1 MNYIPLLLLPLLVLV
16 TLGVSLTVA
25 TTEPDDAPD
34 VDNSTASLTITTHNP
49 RCTAVNL
56 DYLEITRLTDIQ
68 PGYPPANFTSGINIT
83 AIIWTH
89 DANVT
94 IPAILRPEVS
104 SVAMYSHTTSN
115 ATANA
120 TSPGQPELLRL
131 DTNPDVVIPV
141 FGQSPCDS
149 GAWFLMNLVDMEG
162 AKPGTGPMGI
172 PPSNR
177 TEPEPA
183 GAVGASDDEPAPL
196 ILVPRPSVTH
206 YDESGTLYSGDLM
219 GVSIR
224 SHAGTANDIWRYLQD
239 NGALVFDVIRGER
252 VDIVGAYIPHSII
265 WPLSTL
271 DGVKRVLPVQL
282 PPHEHYGSINT
293 EGLLPNVHPNVE
305 QWHVLGYNGTGV
317 RVGIIDGSF
326 NLQTTTGNDLPPLA
340 DITCRGGC
348 GSGIN
353 SAGVHGMAVTEIVM
367 DMAPGAQLFLSD
379 TTSRLVDLHTAV
391 DWLIGQNVSI
401 ISMSMRFPFEGP
413 GDGTSPV
420 MSSAI
425 SAVDNAVDNN
435 ILWVNSA
442 GNYGESSWLASGTDV
457 QTVRVEI
464 RADRNNPARHITYI
478 DFDTGPG
485 NATTNHVQSSSGPND
500 SFGTTLDLRWHGGGE
515 LHLALFDANGN
526 MLENE
531 AQRTYD
537 EGEPAK
543 SLDITRAG
551 RTDFRIWVEGSTV
564 PDWIQLVSYTFNTR
578 LGWNSTDG
586 DGGGVNTPSDS
597 HDDGMLAVG
606 AAPANITATD
616 FARGFSFLD
625 EPDYSSRG
633 DHPGPQGTRDKP
645 DIYGASHVTTD
656 AYWNWLP
663 NNIRVNS
670 QVFPGTSAAAPHI
683 AGLAALV
690 MDYHNHTLTHT
701 QTADYLKDNM
711 NTLDIAGLPSLGP
724 PPPPTTLH
732 SNPFQQTIIDT
743 VHPTVHLGRADSVYT
758 LAIRWNVDSVYWRA
772 ISSNTTVASVV
783 DPNLLSEMR
792 SVFSGTAWF
801 DDVIIHP
808 HNPGTTTITVNVTD
822 NRAHWTKSFDVTVT
836 DNTQPRI
843 STIGPQHIDIDK
855 GAHIIEFTAND
866 VDGDALSWRYV
877 FQDHTYFTISAPGDC
892 EDKQPFQECAL
903 PGNTLSVVPVIEGEN
918 SLLYGVYD
926 GRGGND
932 IDAVEANIGPNTDTV
947 HGNTTD
953 VTMTSGESVT
963 VRLQATDADGDVII
977 HLTPR
982 LNDISIAEAGIPFH
996 LSNQEVLDVRSVSP
1010 TPGYA
1015 AESVTYENNN
1025 ITSMTVLKEAPSGN
1039 KLRYVVNGTGGLS
1052 ALPESVI
1059 ITNPYERSS
1068 GPTTAN
1074 LTITITGLS
1083 PGNTTVY
1090 STVRDVWGGSDTK
1103 NFTVTV
1109 LPAAP
1114 VITLLG
1120 QTNMTIP
1127 FNTTYVE
1134 PGYTATDRE
1143 DGNLTGN
1150 VTVTGTVNTNTIG
1163 TYTIHYDVTDSAGN
1177 NATQQNRTV
1186 NVVDETPPSITLMG
1200 PANMTVLVNSTYIEP
1215 GYTATDNVDGDITSR
1230 VVVTGMVNVTKAGT
1244 YRIHYDVTDD
1254 AGNQAIRQNR
1264 TVTVA
1269 PNMHP
1274 LADAG
1279 VDQTIQIGGMVTLDA
1294 SASKDIDGD
1303 TLSYA
1308 WRQTSGLTVILS
1320 NDTAPYATFTAP
1332 GIAGTLK
1339 FEVTVSDGFDTD
1351 ADTVTII
1358 IVNRAPTAKAG
1369 IDQTVHRLQ
1378 TVSLDGSAS
1387 YDPDRYA
1394 ISHVWEQTGG
1404 PAVALS
1410 NSTAPAPSFT
1420 APNGTATITFEL
1432 TVSDGTYS
1440 DTDTVTIHVVNR
1452 PPVAN
1457 AGPDRTVQSGENM
1470 TLNGTASTDADG
1482 DILSY
1487 SWSVVTG
1494 PRISLTNPDNA
1505 QVSFVAP
1512 TGPVLL
1518 GILLTVHDGWDSS
1531 QDLVV
1536 IDVLRPPNRP
1546 PISDA
1551 GIDQTAGYGKTIQLD
1566 GSASHD
1572 PDSDTISY
1580 VWNQTAG
1587 IAVSLSDHMIL
1598 HPAFTTPNATTSI
1611 TFELTVSDGHLAHT
1625 DAVTVTVANHPPVV
1639 DAGTD
1644 RAAGFGHIIT
1654 LDGSASDPDGDAIS
1668 YVWNQT
1674 SGPAVI
1680 LSDNAA
1686 LSPSFAAPA
1695 SMATM
1700 TFEITASDGWL
1711 SHTDAV
1717 AITVVNHPPT
1727 SDAGADQTV
1736 RLGDTVTLD
1745 GSAST
1750 DPDGDAISYMWNQTE
1765 GPAVALSDDAAS
1777 SPTFTAP
1784 SSAGIL
1790 TFELTASDGYDTDTD
1805 TVTITVVNR
1814 PPVASAG
1821 ADQTVRFGDT
1831 VTLDGSASYDPDN
1844 DDVTYLWKETSGTGT
1859 KLSDIAVQSPTFTAP
1874 GSAATI
1880 TFELT
1885 VSDGEFGSTDTVT
1898 ITVKHPNRAPTANAG
1913 PDHTAGVG
1921 DTITLSAAA
1930 STDPDNDTLTYTW
1943 EVLIGPSQV
1952 LSGTTGPSVTVTV
1965 PSGVGL
1971 LGIYL
1976 TVSDGQYASQDLVVI
1991 TVE

>member
-1 MNYIPLLLLPLLVLV
+1 MDYKLLLLLPTTVLV
-16 TLGVSLTVA
+16 TFGIILVA
-25 TTEPDDAPD
+25 TTTTETVVAVD
-34 VDNSTASLTITTHNP
+34 VNDSTAILTITTYQP
-49 RCTAVNL
+49 WCTA
-56 DYLEITRLTDIQ
+56 LELNHLNITRLTDVY
-68 PGYPPANFTSGINIT
+68 PYYRDGTFGYDTDELRNGINIT
-83 AIIWTH
+83 AVIWKQ
-89 DANVT
+89 DFNM
-94 IPAILRPEVS
+94 ISLDLLEQPEVTNIVMHS
-104 SVAMYSHTTSN
+104 LIVQNTTTSMVLVEEVANHN
-115 ATANA
+115 ATWRGDYISRCGDAVD
-120 TSPGQPELLRL
+120 TGTLMLML
-131 DTNPDVVIPV
+131 D
-141 FGQSPCDS
+141 
-149 GAWFLMNLVDMEG
+149 LMGLEG
-162 AKPGTGPMGI
+162 AEPGTEPRGI

-177 TEPEPA
+177 TEPEM
-183 GAVGASDDEPAPL
+183 GGVSGASGASGAEPEPL
-196 ILVPRPSVTH
+196 KLDPRASFTH
-206 YDESGTLYSGDLM
+206 YDEFGTLYSGDLM
-219 GVSIR
+219 AVSIR
-224 SHAGTANDIWRYLQD
+224 TQAGTGDAVWRYLQD
-239 NGALVFDVIRGER
+239 NGALVYRVIHGER
-252 VDIVGAYIPHSII
+252 VDRVSAYIPHSII
-265 WPLSTL
+265 WPVSVL
-271 DGVKRVLPVQL
+271 DGVKKVIPVTLPGRD
-282 PPHEHYGSINT
+282 HYGDINT
-293 EGLLPNVHPNVE
+293 EGLKPSIHPYVE
-305 QWHVLGYNGTGV
+305 HYHTLGYNGTGV
-317 RVGIIDGSF
+317 KVGIIDTSF
-326 NLQTTTGNDLPPLA
+326 NLAPFTGNNLPPLA
-340 DITCRGGC
+340 DITCYKGC
-348 GSGIN
+348 DHN
-353 SAGVHGMAVTEIVM
+353 SDIYNDIWNGAHGTAVTEIVM
-367 DMAPGAQLFLSD
+367 DMAPGVELFLVN
-379 TTSRLVDLHTAV
+379 TTRDLDDFHTAV
-391 DWLIGQNVSI
+391 DWLIEEEVDI
-401 ISMSMRFPFEGP
+401 ISMSLWFLFEGP

-420 MSSAI
+420 ENSATD
-425 SAVDNAVDNN
+425 AVNNAIYNDTMW
-435 ILWVNSA
+435 INSA
-442 GNYGESSWLASGTDV
+442 GNVGESSWLVSGSDI
-457 QTVRVEI
+457 QTHRVDI
-464 RADRNNPARHITYI
+464 SPADRSNPARHITYI
-478 DFDTGPG
+478 DFDNDTVI
-485 NATTNHVQSSSGPND
+485 TNITNYVYHASGPNA
-500 SFGTTLDLRWHGGGE
+500 SFNTILDLRWDGGGE
-515 LHLALFDANGN
+515 LHFGLYDAANDRLYKN
-526 MLENE
+526 
-531 AQRTYD
+531 ASRPYD
-537 EGEPAK
+537 DSEPVK
-543 SLDITRAG
+543 STGYLIQASITG
-551 RTDFRIWVEGSTV
+551 FRIWVEGSTV
-564 PDWIQLVSYTFNTR
+564 PDWIQFVSYGRDTR
-578 LGWNSTDG
+578 LTYDSDM
-586 DGGGVNTPSDS
+586 GGVNTPSDS
-597 HDDGMLAVG
+597 HKDGMLAVG
-606 AAPANITATD
+606 AVVANTT
-616 FARGFSFLD
+616 GSHYSLLD
-625 EPDYSSRG
+625 KPNYSARG
-633 DHPGPQGTRDKP
+633 DHPGPQGTRTKP

-656 AYWNWLP
+656 VYSGLF
-663 NNIRVNS
+663 R
-670 QVFPGTSAAAPHI
+670 GTSAAAPHI
-683 AGLAALV
+683 AGIAALV

-711 NTLDIAGLPSLGP
+711 NNATIANLPSLGP

-732 SNPFQQTIIDT
+732 SNPFQQTVINT
-743 VHPTVHLGRADSVYT
+743 VHPTVHLGRTDSAYT
-758 LAIRWNVDSVYWRA
+758 LAMRWNVNNVEWLA
-772 ISSNTTVASVV
+772 TSSNTTVASVV
-783 DPNLLSEMR
+783 DPNHQSGMR
-792 SVFSGTAWF
+792 SVFSGTVWF
-801 DDVIIHP
+801 DDVIINP
-808 HNPGTTTITVNVTD
+808 HNPGTATITVNVT
-822 NRAHWTKSFDVTVT
+822 NNIVHWTRSFDITVI
-836 DNTQPRI
+836 DNTHPSI
-843 STIGPQHIDIDK
+843 TTIGAQNIDIDY
-855 GAHIIEFTAND
+855 GAHLIKFSARDE
-866 VDGDALSWRYV
+866 DGDPLDWRYV

-892 EDKQPFQECAL
+892 EDKQPFLECAL
-903 PGNTLSVVPVIEGEN
+903 PGDTLSVVPKREGEN
-918 SLLYGVYD
+918 ALIYGAYD
-926 GRGGND
+926 GRGGHD
-932 IDAVEANIGPNTDTV
+932 TDAVDVYIAPNTSPDQEE
-947 HGNTTD
+947 
-953 VTMTSGESVT
+953 TSDRTIRAGESVT
-963 VRLQATDADGDVII
+963 VRFQATDADGDVII

-982 LNDISIAEAGIPFH
+982 LGDIGIAEAHIPFH
-996 LSNQEVLDVRSVSP
+996 LSNQEVLETRSVAP
-1010 TPGYA
+1010 APGYA

-1039 KLRYVVNGTGGLS
+1039 MLRYVVNGTGGLP
-1052 ALPESVI
+1052 AIPESVI

-1083 PGNTTVY
+1083 PGNTTIY

-1134 PGYTATDRE
+1134 PGYTATDHE
-1143 DGNLTGN
+1143 DGDLTGN

-1177 NATQQNRTV
+1177 NATRQNRTV

-1308 WRQTSGLTVILS
+1308 WRQTAGLTVILS

-1332 GIAGTLK
+1332 DIAGTLK

-1358 IVNRAPTAKAG
+1358 IVNSAPTANAG

-1470 TLNGTASTDADG
+1470 TLNGTASADADG
-1482 DILSY
+1482 DTLSY

-1494 PRISLTNPDNA
+1494 PRISLTNPDSA

-1546 PISDA
+1546 PVSDA
-1551 GIDQTAGYGKTIQLD
+1551 GIDRTAGYGKAISLD
-1566 GSASHD
+1566 GSASD
-1572 PDSDTISY
+1572 PDGDTISY

-1587 IAVSLSDHMIL
+1587 IAVSLSDHMIPK
-1598 HPAFTTPNATTSI
+1598 PAFTTPNATTSI
-1611 TFELTVSDGHLAHT
+1611 TFELTVSDGT
-1625 DAVTVTVANHPPVV
+1625 YSDADTVSIHVTNRPPVV

-1668 YVWNQT
+1668 YMWNQT

-1695 SMATM
+1695 SMVTM
-1700 TFEITASDGWL
+1700 TFELTVSDGWL
-1711 SHTDAV
+1711 SHTDTV

-1750 DPDGDAISYMWNQTE
+1750 DPDGDAISYMWNQTA
-1765 GPAVALSDDAAS
+1765 GPTVALSDDAAS

-1784 SSAGIL
+1784 SSAGML
-1790 TFELTASDGYDTDTD
+1790 TFELTVSDGYDTDTD

-1831 VTLDGSASYDPDN
+1831 VTLDGSASTDPDG
-1844 DDVTYLWKETSGTGT
+1844 DAISYVWKETSGTGT
-1859 KLSDIAVQSPTFTAP
+1859 KLSDTTVQSPTFTAP
-1874 GSAATI
+1874 GSAAAI

-1885 VSDGEFGSTDTVT
+1885 VSDGIFTSTDTVT

-1913 PDHTAGVG
+1913 PDHTAGV
-1921 DTITLSAAA
+1921 
-1930 STDPDNDTLTYTW
+1930 
-1943 EVLIGPSQV
+1943 
-1952 LSGTTGPSVTVTV
+1952 
-1965 PSGVGL
+1965 L
-1971 LGIYL
+1971 LWL
-1976 TVSDGQYASQDLVVI
+1976 
-1991 TVE
+1991 